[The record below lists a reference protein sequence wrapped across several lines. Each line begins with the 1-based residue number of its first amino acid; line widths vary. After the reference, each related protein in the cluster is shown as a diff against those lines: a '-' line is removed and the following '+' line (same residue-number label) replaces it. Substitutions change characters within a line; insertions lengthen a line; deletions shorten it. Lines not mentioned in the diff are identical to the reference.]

1 VRRAPILLAFLIVAG
16 ASVGHTSIAPNSV
29 AYQLTL
35 WAWERPEDL
44 RFLAGRPVR
53 VAFLER
59 TVTLRSGQLS
69 VQRRHQPLRLAPDTR
84 LTAVVRIEASGVS
97 SPVDRA
103 GEVAREIADSAAL
116 PRVEMVQID
125 FDARQ
130 SDRPFYAALLRGTR
144 ARVPRS
150 IRLSMTALA
159 SWCADDPW
167 IDTTTVDEIVPM
179 LFQMGPDA
187 RHVVTRLRED
197 GRWRVNACNGAA
209 GLSTDEKWRGLP
221 ASRSVYV
228 FNPRPWQASD
238 LDATARLFQ

>member
-1 VRRAPILLAFLIVAG
+1 VRRAPVLLAFLIVAG

-29 AYQLTL
+29 ASQLTL

-103 GEVAREIADSAAL
+103 GEVAREIAD
-116 PRVEMVQID
+116 
-125 FDARQ
+125 
-130 SDRPFYAALLRGTR
+130 YAALLRGTR